1 MKTMAKSSLSAPVK
15 FAENL
20 AIEELSELR
29 TELQSLRAYPPLVK
43 RGDGKYE
50 GDILGFVKGLRLSA
64 RLIYFLRNRLSE
76 TDLEVNWGHLVANG
90 ESCSPECDIII
101 HTKGHVRRWNGGD
114 HPIMDFKFVETD
126 RVRAVVSCKSSL
138 RGIDKSY
145 PIALKRYGVK
155 HIFLFAECC
164 RETQFARLQN
174 RAKTA
179 GYSGLWCL
187 YMSQKGPLPVKSD
200 EKSYVDFGKA
210 ILKAVGP

>member
-64 RLIYFLRNRLSE
+64 RLIYFLRNRLSG

-114 HPIMDFKFVETD
+114 RPIMDFKFVETD

-138 RGIDKSY
+138 LGIDKSY
-145 PIALKRYGVK
+145 PNALKRYGVK
-155 HIFLFAECC
+155 HVFLFAECC
-164 RETQFARLQN
+164 RETQFARLQV
-174 RAKTA
+174 RAKDA

-187 YMSQKGPLPVKSD
+187 YLSQKGPLPVKFD
-200 EKSYVDFGKA
+200 EEWYVDFGKA
-210 ILKAVGP
+210 ILKAVAP